1 MIVECIHFLIIDK
14 ANLNNHEEDENL
26 NKIHSSELPQPVNTS
41 REILP
46 IQTKE
51 SVLNF
56 ETLKTFDV
64 ESPILIVKHKKLGN
78 RKARKV
84 LKRINVIS
92 KLKKKSKKQT
102 KILEEG
108 VLDDYQAIPSIHV
121 ESLRSRRSSLDSQN
135 IENQKIISENNI
147 TDTLTNKEGNF
158 CDEIIFVFPFSQKF
172 IIRPNVS
179 QLYHIYI

>member
-1 MIVECIHFLIIDK
+1 MKVIAIFLCSNVFIIVIIQFSHFQTLDG
-14 ANLNNHEEDENL
+14 ANLNNNEVDEIVNE
-26 NKIHSSELPQPVNTS
+26 IDSSELSRPINTS

-56 ETLKTFDV
+56 EALKTFDI
-64 ESPILIVKHKKLGN
+64 ESPILIVKHKKLGS
-78 RKARKV
+78 KKTRKV

-102 KILEEG
+102 KVLEEA
-108 VLDDYQAIPSIHV
+108 VVDDHQATPTIHV

-135 IENQKIISENNI
+135 IENQKVISENNT
-147 TDTLTNKEGNF
+147 TDTLTNKEG
-158 CDEIIFVFPFSQKF
+158 DEIIFVS
-172 IIRPNVS
+172 
-179 QLYHIYI
+179 